1 MRIGELAR
9 RAGVNIQ
16 TIRFYERCRL
26 LRKPP
31 RTPAGYRIYG
41 ERDLELVVFIRK
53 ASHFSFK
60 LKEIRR
66 LVQLYPAMDDCT
78 GPPPLI
84 HCSPECIAEIARM
97 GEQKLAEYDQQ
108 IASLGALRQEL
119 VDTLR
124 QISKSAPAFADNAA
138 MRVGPGKRK
147 SAPSPRQARGSQT
160 ARGT

>member
-9 RAGVNIQ
+9 RTGVNIQ

-41 ERDLELVVFIRK
+41 EHDLELVVFIRK

-66 LVQLYPAMDDCT
+66 LVQLYPATDECT

-84 HCSPECIAEIARM
+84 HCSAECIAEIARM
-97 GEQKLAEYDQQ
+97 GQQKIAEYEQQ
-108 IASLGALRQEL
+108 MASLAALRQEL
-119 VDTLR
+119 IDTLR
-124 QISKSAPAFADNAA
+124 QLTTGAPTSREKPLMKNN
-138 MRVGPGKRK
+138 PGKGK
-147 SAPSPRQARGSQT
+147 SGGPRPAADESQKP
-160 ARGT
+160 RSV

>member
-1 MRIGELAR
+1 MRIGELAS

-31 RTPAGYRIYG
+31 RTPAGYRVYG
-41 ERDLELVVFIRK
+41 EHDLELVVFIRK

-84 HCSPECIAEIARM
+84 HCSAECIAEIARM

-108 IASLGALRQEL
+108 IASLAALRQEL

-124 QISKSAPAFADNAA
+124 QISNSAPAPADRAPMKA
-138 MRVGPGKRK
+138 GPRK
-147 SAPSPRQARGSQT
+147 ERARRARGSQM
-160 ARGT
+160 ARST